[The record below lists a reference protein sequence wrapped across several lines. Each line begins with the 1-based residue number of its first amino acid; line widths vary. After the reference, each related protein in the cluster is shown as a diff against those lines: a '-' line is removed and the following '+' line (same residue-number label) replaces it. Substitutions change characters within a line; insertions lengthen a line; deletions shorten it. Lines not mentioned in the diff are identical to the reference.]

1 MKDQDYELL
10 SQFIDGELPAEA
22 SQELRGRLL
31 AEPELRAT
39 YERLRKL
46 DGRIRETFN
55 APGTD
60 TVPSR
65 VTSLLERR
73 KNSADRKHAGWGFA
87 IAASLLAAAGLLLSP
102 DWRQQQTGAPS
113 LASVLESTPSSGA
126 AWETLGDGRQVQ
138 PVLSFAH
145 IDGTWCRE
153 YLLSD
158 DGATYRGVACRNEGT
173 WVTSALE
180 NQALPGSANAYR
192 PAGAGDSDAVATFIA
207 DNASGIALSREQET
221 ALIARRWQ

>member
-87 IAASLLAAAGLLLSP
+87 VAASLLAAAGLLLSP

-113 LASVLESTPSSGA
+113 LASVLDTTPSSGA

-158 DGATYRGVACRNEGT
+158 DGATYRGVACRNEGRRQRRRRHLHCRQGIGHRPQPRAGN
-173 WVTSALE
+173 S
-180 NQALPGSANAYR
+180 PDR
-192 PAGAGDSDAVATFIA
+192 PALAVSTTPPQPFGL
-207 DNASGIALSREQET
+207 GILQ
-221 ALIARRWQ
+221 

>member
-87 IAASLLAAAGLLLSP
+87 VAASTGSAHYTTSSFLIRSSSP
-102 DWRQQQTGAPS
+102 RIN
-113 LASVLESTPSSGA
+113 SS
-126 AWETLGDGRQVQ
+126 
-138 PVLSFAH
+138 
-145 IDGTWCRE
+145 
-153 YLLSD
+153 
-158 DGATYRGVACRNEGT
+158 
-173 WVTSALE
+173 
-180 NQALPGSANAYR
+180 PGSPQHGQVSYR
-192 PAGAGDSDAVATFIA
+192 RSTVH
-207 DNASGIALSREQET
+207 S
-221 ALIARRWQ
+221 

>member
-87 IAASLLAAAGLLLSP
+87 IAASLLAAARSS
-102 DWRQQQTGAPS
+102 RY
-113 LASVLESTPSSGA
+113 SVLPTSMGPGA
-126 AWETLGDGRQVQ
+126 ASTCC
-138 PVLSFAH
+138 PM
-145 IDGTWCRE
+145 
-153 YLLSD
+153 
-158 DGATYRGVACRNEGT
+158 
-173 WVTSALE
+173 
-180 NQALPGSANAYR
+180 
-192 PAGAGDSDAVATFIA
+192 
-207 DNASGIALSREQET
+207 T
-221 ALIARRWQ
+221 ALLIAVSPAETKVPG